1 MMPEGLSGYY
11 SRNSSKSALKTLSN
25 QILGGFTF
33 SPLVFQLA
41 VRIETNLAL
50 TIAPDGEVAGSLMK
64 P

>member
-1 MMPEGLSGYY
+1 VLEMLW
-11 SRNSSKSALKTLSN
+11 N

-33 SPLVFQLA
+33 YPRVFQLA

-50 TIAPDGEVAGSLMK
+50 TMAPDGEVAGSLTK